1 MVSMQVI
8 REFCGQIASA
18 FRPRRIILFGSY
30 ADGRAT
36 AHSDVDLLVVMPHR
50 GHPIQKAVEILDRL
64 DPKFGIDLLV
74 RSPAEVRRRLT
85 QQDWFMH
92 AIVEKGK
99 VLYEAADA

>member
-1 MVSMQVI
+1 M
-8 REFCGQIASA
+8 F

-36 AHSDVDLLVVMPHR
+36 AQSDVDLLVVMPHR
-50 GHPIQKAVEILDRL
+50 GHPIHKAVEILDQL
-64 DPKFGIDLLV
+64 DPKFAIDLLV

-85 QQDWFMH
+85 QQDWFMR
-92 AIVEKGK
+92 AVVEKGK